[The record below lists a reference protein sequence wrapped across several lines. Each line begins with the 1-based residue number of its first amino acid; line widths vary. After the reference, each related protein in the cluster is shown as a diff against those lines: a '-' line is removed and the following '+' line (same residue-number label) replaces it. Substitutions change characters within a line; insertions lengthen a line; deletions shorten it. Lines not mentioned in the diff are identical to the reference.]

1 MDKKNKQFYS
11 AFKNKSEIISN
22 NWKQFI
28 RKVLAGIVK
37 QLKTH

>member
-1 MDKKNKQFYS
+1 MIKTEKEFYS

-28 RKVLAGIVK
+28 NQKWNI
-37 QLKTH
+37 